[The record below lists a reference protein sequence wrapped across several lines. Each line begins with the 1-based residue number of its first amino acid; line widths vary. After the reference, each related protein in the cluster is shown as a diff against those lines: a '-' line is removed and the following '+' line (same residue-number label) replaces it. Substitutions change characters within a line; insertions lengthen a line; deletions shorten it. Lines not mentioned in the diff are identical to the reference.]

1 MGLTLTWS
9 LNKKVSAW
17 VSLTISKVIIAQNLK
32 EEVRHLTRR
41 LIRLLLVT
49 LQCVTRISCLADD
62 GQCIFSPSTQ
72 TNR

>member
-49 LQCVTRISCLADD
+49 LQCVTRISCFADD